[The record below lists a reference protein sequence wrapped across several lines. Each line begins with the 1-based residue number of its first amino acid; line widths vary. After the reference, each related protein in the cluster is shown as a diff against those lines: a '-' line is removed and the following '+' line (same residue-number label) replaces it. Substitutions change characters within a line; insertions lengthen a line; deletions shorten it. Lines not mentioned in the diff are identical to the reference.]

1 MYPNSEKQN
10 VDPNEKWASLLLGLW
25 SVTLSL
31 QMIAYA
37 SQSIPP
43 IGRWNLSRVTDCVNN
58 WVGGVNKR
66 ESEGTHEQARVPRCA
81 CQPLH
86 AQCPSDSCKTCNEFT
101 QERGRM
107 HKGKACGHGWTFRQH
122 IVALIVH
129 STIELHNDKGA
140 EMEVSKS
147 NNNVY
152 ILAGNREFTTL
163 ERKSN
168 LSDVFSID

>member
-31 QMIAYA
+31 QTTAYA

-66 ESEGTHEQARVPRCA
+66 ESEGTHEQARVPRRA

-86 AQCPSDSCKTCNEFT
+86 AQCPSDSCKTRNEFT

-107 HKGKACGHGWTFRQH
+107 HKGKACGHGWIFRQH

-129 STIELHNDKGA
+129 STIELHNDKRA

-163 ERKSN
+163 ERKTN